1 MPSAAP
7 VSAFAARKARQQQA
21 QIATASKNEPD
32 TQPAAEPPSKRPR
45 RSLEVNESVETR
57 SPETRVP
64 RTRSSKKQDA
74 PLPVEKVKGRQGRTT
89 RKQQEEPQ
97 PQVPEHLE
105 DSEEEVSEDNAAEE
119 DDMTED
125 EIASVAGDAD
135 GYESP
140 AETPAE
146 LQNFPLSKS
155 RINKKDIVYADSSTL
170 CVRIKEKMVW
180 MDALD
185 WS

>member
-1 MPSAAP
+1 
-7 VSAFAARKARQQQA
+7 
-21 QIATASKNEPD
+21 
-32 TQPAAEPPSKRPR
+32 
-45 RSLEVNESVETR
+45 
-57 SPETRVP
+57 
-64 RTRSSKKQDA
+64 
-74 PLPVEKVKGRQGRTT
+74 VEKVKGRQGRTT

-97 PQVPEHLE
+97 PQVSEHQE

-119 DDMTED
+119 VDEMTED
-125 EIASVAGDAD
+125 EVASVAGDAD

-155 RINKKDIVYADSSTL
+155 RINKKDIVYADASTL